1 MFVCRSVRFL
11 QLHSAR
17 TPPIVTLGP
26 PFSSVVGRCAAVHAA
41 ALCRSAMCCS
51 VLLCNGRHLHCA
63 STAALNGQQGVLTH
77 VTPDN
82 SAGMDQEAMRTGKS
96 MQQEGLKPG
105 LLKRTSADMSVSAIK
120 LELTRLGSNNVGCIE
135 KADLF
140 SRLEMVRVLVAVTT
154 QDIKTM
160 TMPQMQSALYKFGQD
175 TSDSLPRTSMEGLLE
190 GLLETARTDLL
201 QSTKQMV
208 RFHRIRFLL
217 EKTRPQ
223 R

>member
-1 MFVCRSVRFL
+1 
-11 QLHSAR
+11 
-17 TPPIVTLGP
+17 
-26 PFSSVVGRCAAVHAA
+26 
-41 ALCRSAMCCS
+41 
-51 VLLCNGRHLHCA
+51 
-63 STAALNGQQGVLTH
+63 
-77 VTPDN
+77 
-82 SAGMDQEAMRTGKS
+82 MDQEAMRTGKS

-120 LELTRLGSNNVGCIE
+120 LELTRLGSNDDGCIE